1 MVEMKSFTSDSDL
14 NLRDQYSNPAKTQD
28 LMKLPGGASGKEPAC
43 QSTRHEMQ
51 VWFLSQ
57 EDPLEKGMENHSSI
71 HAWRIPW
78 TEEPGGLQY
87 MGLQESDM
95 TERT

>member
-51 VWFLSQ
+51 V
-57 EDPLEKGMENHSSI
+57 
-71 HAWRIPW
+71 
-78 TEEPGGLQY
+78 
-87 MGLQESDM
+87 
-95 TERT
+95 